1 MTTTVTCFSPFPS
14 KWTTDALPVG
24 HALGERVG
32 DRGCFSALQILNL
45 VHMGRNNPAP
55 HSVEDE
61 GVLSAGVMWA
71 DGEVLEADVEACAV
85 R

>member
-1 MTTTVTCFSPFPS
+1 MVEMSEEPVIDTCR
-14 KWTTDALPVG
+14 A
-24 HALGERVG
+24 
-32 DRGCFSALQILNL
+32 
-45 VHMGRNNPAP
+45 GRIRPL

-71 DGEVLEADVEACAV
+71 DGEVLEADVEAGAV